1 MKMLRLEHID
11 IACEDIHK
19 SVKFYRRLGLTPEG
33 TLDDGATV
41 FLFNDDDESP
51 IRVELHQAEDGQ
63 KTGVDHIALE
73 VADTDQAYEAGKNM
87 GLKFLFE
94 PLHNQQSGR
103 RIVNLLDPDGV
114 QLQFAKKKTAGEYK
128 DWS

>member
-1 MKMLRLEHID
+1 
-11 IACEDIHK
+11 
-19 SVKFYRRLGLTPEG
+19 
-33 TLDDGATV
+33 
-41 FLFNDDDESP
+41 
-51 IRVELHQAEDGQ
+51 
-63 KTGVDHIALE
+63 
-73 VADTDQAYEAGKNM
+73 M